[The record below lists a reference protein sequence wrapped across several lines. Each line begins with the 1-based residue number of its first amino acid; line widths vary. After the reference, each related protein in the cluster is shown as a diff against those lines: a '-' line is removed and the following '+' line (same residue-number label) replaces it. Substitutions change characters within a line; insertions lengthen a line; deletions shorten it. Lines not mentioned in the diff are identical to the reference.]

1 MRRITVISIFFIC
14 FLKSGFANTVEVI
27 YPNRDGMGEKAFGY
41 QLLVIALKKSGE
53 DYRVKIEKE
62 PTNQDRALFNL
73 ERGTISVVDTGVG
86 KEFESKFDAVYI
98 PIDRG
103 LTGWRI
109 FLINKSKKDEFAK
122 IKTVSELQ
130 NRVAGQG
137 IGWSDIK
144 IIENAGIKVVTS
156 PKIESLVTMVEKGRF
171 DFLPLGVNEAYG
183 FLSEFGRKNRD
194 VIVEENIILKYQ
206 FARLFYVK
214 KGNKK
219 LHDDI
224 AKGLENAFQD
234 GTFQKFINSHP
245 FFKEGIEKAKLSSR
259 VVIKIENPFLTEKF
273 KGIDSKWWYKIN

>member
-1 MRRITVISIFFIC
+1 MRRATVFLIFIFI
-14 FLKSGFANTVEVI
+14 LKSGFANKVEVI

-53 DYRVKIEKE
+53 DYLVKIETE

-73 ERGTISVVDTGVG
+73 EKGTISVVDTGVG
-86 KEFESKFDAVYI
+86 KEFESKFDAIYI

-109 FLINKSKKDEFAK
+109 FLINKNKKAEFAK
-122 IKTVSELQ
+122 IKTIRDLKSKI
-130 NRVAGQG
+130 AGQG

-144 IIENAGIKVVTS
+144 IIENAGIKVVTA

-171 DFLPLGVNEAYG
+171 DFFPLGVNEAYG
-183 FLSEFGRKNRD
+183 FLSEFGRKKSD

-224 AKGLENAFQD
+224 EKGLENAFKD
-234 GTFQKFINSHP
+234 GTFQSFINEHP
-245 FFKEGIEKAKLSSR
+245 FFKEGIEKANLKNR
-259 VVIKIENPFLTEKF
+259 VKIKISNPFLTEKF
-273 KGIDSKWWYKIN
+273 KKIDSKWWYKIN

>member
-1 MRRITVISIFFIC
+1 MRRATFFLIFIFI
-14 FLKSGFANTVEVI
+14 LKSGFANKVEVI

-53 DYRVKIEKE
+53 DYLVKIETE

-73 ERGTISVVDTGVG
+73 EKGTISVVDTGVG
-86 KEFESKFDAVYI
+86 KEFESKFDAIYI

-109 FLINKSKKDEFAK
+109 FLINKNKKAEFAK
-122 IKTVSELQ
+122 IKTIRDLKSKI
-130 NRVAGQG
+130 AGQG

-144 IIENAGIKVVTS
+144 IIENAGIKVVTA

-183 FLSEFGRKNRD
+183 FLSEFGRKKSD

-224 AKGLENAFQD
+224 EKGLENAFKD
-234 GTFQKFINSHP
+234 GTFQSFINEHP
-245 FFKEGIEKAKLSSR
+245 FFKEGIEKANLKNR
-259 VVIKIENPFLTEKF
+259 IEIKISNPFLTEKF
-273 KGIDSKWWYKIN
+273 KKIDPKWWYKIN